1 MFPAD
6 ERFHLVKSNYFFFK
20 GLIIHL
26 IFFLTDCRQFNFRLK
41 NSSLLEL
48 HFYRKNCIISEM
60 DLLDFVDFTHLS
72 FLHFTYS
79 RLRSAIAIA
88 MIGFCLWSD
97 HGPYPSLRKS
107 GIFCF
112 YYLLLYYI

>member
-1 MFPAD
+1 
-6 ERFHLVKSNYFFFK
+6 
-20 GLIIHL
+20 
-26 IFFLTDCRQFNFRLK
+26 
-41 NSSLLEL
+41 
-48 HFYRKNCIISEM
+48 M
-60 DLLDFVDFTHLS
+60 DLLDFVDSTTHLS

-97 HGPYPSLRKS
+97 HGPDPSLRKS

-112 YYLLLYYI
+112 IIYYYNIFYKLNNKIAQNPDYSNKI